1 MMQDDYNIQN
11 PVVNWYYPY
20 DYSQYDP
27 GFQHCGSTPQHLLVG
42 FIDPILNN
50 GASADCQV
58 LEPVPDPYE
67 TSSTWER
74 EIFFGNIAREENVY
88 GSLQSSYREAEN
100 SLFYTIAMA
109 RPDMLN
115 MNDSSDFSFQQY
127 FNNLATSN
135 TGLRQDIYN
144 LIEDGDYA
152 QAYILNNSLMDTST
166 WDKTSKQVS
175 RIYLDS
181 WCQGQFNF
189 ASQDRDSLWSIA
201 HASPYERGNAVF
213 SARVLLGLDPD
224 QVPLPHS
231 QSVGFEPQIGKST
244 VFYPNPAKDYI
255 CFRIEEGQS
264 GNDVLAEVQLLDI
277 VGRPIYQTRVLLIEG
292 ENCVSAPQGKS
303 GIYIIRLT
311 STSGLNESGKIIIR

>member
-11 PVVNWYYPY
+11 PVVNWYYHY

-74 EIFFGNIAREENVY
+74 EIFFGSIAREENVY
-88 GSLQSSYREAEN
+88 GSLQSSFREAEN
-100 SLFYTIAMA
+100 SLFYTIATA
-109 RPDMLN
+109 RPDMLS

-127 FNNLATSN
+127 FNNLTTSN
-135 TGLRQDIYN
+135 TGLRHDVFS

-152 QAYILNNSLMDTST
+152 QAYILNNSIMDTST
-166 WDKTSKQVS
+166 WDKTSKKVN

-181 WCQGQFNF
+181 WCLEQFNF

-201 HASPYERGNAVF
+201 HASPYEKGNAVF

-224 QVPLPHS
+224 KVPLPYS
-231 QSVGFEPQIGKST
+231 LQVFPQEQKQEPL
-244 VFYPNPAKDYI
+244 VFYPNPSKGILYFNLDQEW
-255 CFRIEEGQS
+255 IENKTAGEIF
-264 GNDVLAEVQLLDI
+264 LLDLL
-277 VGRPIYQTRVLLIEG
+277 GRTIYKQGIMLLPG
-292 ENCVSAPQGKS
+292 ENSLALPKVSPGV
-303 GIYIIRLT
+303 YLIRLR
-311 STSGLNESGKIIIR
+311 SVSGLNETSRIIIK